1 MNLVKWH
8 GLGNDY
14 LFLDTRAHPPADPAM
29 TARVLSDRHRG
40 PGADGLILLGH
51 PSGADADVR
60 LEIRNADGSDGGVCG
75 NGTRCAAAWVVAE
88 ELVPVAGRIDA
99 SHDRVRLETPA
110 GVTIADVESSGAA
123 GWMVDLDLP
132 SPRFDLV
139 SLPAQV
145 PGRAADD
152 AIVDEAI
159 PDLAAIA
166 GLPESVRW
174 SFVSTGNPHLVARCD
189 DAVAID
195 AIDLARLGPILE
207 RHPWF
212 PARVNVHLVA
222 DRGDRIAMRTWERGS
237 GITQACGTGACAAV
251 VAFVRAGR
259 REPDVSHRVSLPA
272 GDLEI
277 AWSGDAA
284 GSIRMRGEAVRVG
297 SIEVDDRW
305 IEEELRRR
313 GDEIR

>member
-14 LFLDTRAHPPADPAM
+14 LFLDARRDRPADPAM
-29 TARVLSDRHRG
+29 TATVLSDRHRG
-40 PGADGLILLGH
+40 PGADGLILLGD
-51 PSGADADVR
+51 PSGPDADVR

-75 NGTRCAAAWVVAE
+75 NGLRCAAAWVVAE
-88 ELVPVAGRIDA
+88 ALVPADRRVDA
-99 SHDRVRLETPA
+99 LPERVHLETPA
-110 GVTIADVESSGAA
+110 GVTIADVESTSAA
-123 GWMVDLDLP
+123 CWMVALDLP
-132 SPRFDLV
+132 APRFDLV

-166 GLPESVRW
+166 GLPESLRW
-174 SFVSTGNPHLVARCD
+174 SLVSTGNPHLVARCD
-189 DAVAID
+189 DEVSID
-195 AIDLARLGPILE
+195 AIDLARLGPALE
-207 RHPWF
+207 RHSWF

-237 GITQACGTGACAAV
+237 GITQACGTGACAVV
-251 VAFVRAGR
+251 VALVRSER
-259 REPDVSHRVSLPA
+259 REPDVSHVVSLPG

-277 AWSGDAA
+277 AWSGDPA

-297 SIEVDDRW
+297 AVEVDDRW

-313 GDEIR
+313 GDGGR